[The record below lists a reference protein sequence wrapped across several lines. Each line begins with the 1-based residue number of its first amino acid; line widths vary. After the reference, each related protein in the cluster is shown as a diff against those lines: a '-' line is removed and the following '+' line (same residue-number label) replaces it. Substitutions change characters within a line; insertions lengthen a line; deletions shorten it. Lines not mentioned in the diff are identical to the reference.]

1 MIKMNKLANREGK
14 TIRTINRSR
23 LAKRLILMAVVMASV
38 AVFSAV
44 GANAMTFNAVMM
56 DFTSDAKKKLKLVIE
71 MVGGGLGIWGV
82 VNLLEG
88 YGSDNPGAKSQGMK
102 QLMAGAALILSA
114 TLVDSITWTAGN

>member
-1 MIKMNKLANREGK
+1 MNELTKREPK

-23 LAKRLILMAVVMASV
+23 VAKRLILVAVVIASV

-44 GANAMTFNAVMM
+44 GANALTFNAVMM
-56 DFTSDAKKKLKLVIE
+56 DFTTEAKKKLKLVIE

-114 TLVDSITWTAGN
+114 ALVDSITWTATN